1 MERKEFVP
9 IRSLTRRI
17 NPEQS
22 LQWLVNTDH
31 VQQIA
36 LHCRRYRSQGNIYQF
51 SKTIHRSPF
60 QIVIAKF
67 FNGSKL
73 IGPTLYRILSP

>member
-22 LQWLVNTDH
+22 LQWLVNTGH

-51 SKTIHRSPF
+51 KQDFINLTSHRSPF
-60 QIVIAKF
+60 QIVEAKF

-73 IGPTLYRILSP
+73 ILYI